1 MESEEELNLNFSN
14 ILNTSLLILNKNKKL
29 FSLLLILN
37 LLFSTIYIFSR
48 KDLWIGKSIVTLNF
62 DNEKNFLNKEGNIP
76 KPSQSM
82 GKLNSLIRSRFEI
95 LQSKSVLK
103 PVFDLYRDTLSK
115 QNKNKKI
122 DDFETWKNNLQFNL
136 KRGTNLLELKYVSYD
151 KETISPIIKKSLEI
165 INNYPVNK
173 KLKDAREVLNK
184 LNKSVP
190 ILEKISLK
198 SAKDLDNFLIQKNMD
213 TYPELMREYNFEKK
227 LVFIE
232 NENKLTKSDSIN
244 KNVLPISEKRNSSK
258 LKNFNSID
266 LVKFRTLEAKFEMAN
281 ERYINSL
288 ANKNNMESLI
298 DNLPIVQNFQDS
310 IQIERIGNSKKNF
323 LLKSF
328 SLSFLIIFF
337 ICLFIELKKGIILFS
352 NSYAYLIKEKPL
364 INLSDTNKENW
375 EMFLNLIF
383 DKRLP
388 KDNLTIFCLGAFPK
402 DFIDFL
408 NSSFPEISISTSE
421 NISELDDVREI
432 IPIFY
437 VGHTTKNQVL
447 ELKKLL
453 NLKNIKKLNYL
464 LFEDKY
470 F

>member
-1 MESEEELNLNFSN
+1 M
-14 ILNTSLLILNKNKKL
+14 KK
-29 FSLLLILN
+29 
-37 LLFSTIYIFSR
+37 
-48 KDLWIGKSIVTLNF
+48 
-62 DNEKNFLNKEGNIP
+62 
-76 KPSQSM
+76 
-82 GKLNSLIRSRFEI
+82 
-95 LQSKSVLK
+95 
-103 PVFDLYRDTLSK
+103 
-115 QNKNKKI
+115 
-122 DDFETWKNNLQFNL
+122 NLQFNL
-136 KRGTNLLELKYVSYD
+136 KRGTNLLELNYVSYD
-151 KETISPIIKKSLEI
+151 KETISPIIKKSLKI

-173 KLKDAREVLNK
+173 KLNDAREVLNK

-198 SAKDLDNFLIQKNMD
+198 SAKDLDNFLVQKNMD

-232 NENKLTKSDSIN
+232 NENKSIKPSSIN
-244 KNVLPISEKRNSSK
+244 KNVLPISEKRNFSK

-288 ANKNNMESLI
+288 ANKTNMESLI
-298 DNLPIVQNFQDS
+298 DNLPIVQNFQAS
-310 IQIERIGNSKKNF
+310 IQIERIGNLKKNS

-328 SLSFLIIFF
+328 LLSILIIFL

-352 NSYAYLIKEKPL
+352 NSYAYLLKEKPL
-364 INLSDTNKENW
+364 INLSLTNKENW

-388 KDNLTIFCLGAFPK
+388 KDNFTIFCLGAFPK
-402 DFIDFL
+402 YFIDFL
-408 NSSFPEISISTSE
+408 NSSFPEISISTCE
-421 NISELDDVREI
+421 NISELDVDREI

>member
-1 MESEEELNLNFSN
+1 
-14 ILNTSLLILNKNKKL
+14 
-29 FSLLLILN
+29 
-37 LLFSTIYIFSR
+37 
-48 KDLWIGKSIVTLNF
+48 
-62 DNEKNFLNKEGNIP
+62 
-76 KPSQSM
+76 M

-173 KLKDAREVLNK
+173 KLNDAKEVLNK

-323 LLKSF
+323 
-328 SLSFLIIFF
+328 
-337 ICLFIELKKGIILFS
+337 
-352 NSYAYLIKEKPL
+352 Y
-364 INLSDTNKENW
+364 
-375 EMFLNLIF
+375 
-383 DKRLP
+383 
-388 KDNLTIFCLGAFPK
+388 
-402 DFIDFL
+402 
-408 NSSFPEISISTSE
+408 
-421 NISELDDVREI
+421 
-432 IPIFY
+432 
-437 VGHTTKNQVL
+437 
-447 ELKKLL
+447 
-453 NLKNIKKLNYL
+453 
-464 LFEDKY
+464 
-470 F
+470 